1 MEKKIRLLSAEKL
14 RTKEIETPEQ
24 KLLNEIREVCRKIE
38 TAYENFGYEQDDDLV
53 ESTIYEIEALKARYR
68 YLLRL
73 AKNQNITSEANI
85 EKCKNEWV
93 IDKMG

>member
-1 MEKKIRLLSAEKL
+1 MEKKIRLLSVEKL
-14 RTKEIETPEQ
+14 RTKETETSEQ

-53 ESTIYEIEALKARYR
+53 ESTIYEIESLKARYR

-73 AKNQNITSEANI
+73 AKTQNVKCEANI

-93 IDKMG
+93 VDKMG